1 MHPVLFQ
8 FGPITIYTYGVLVA
22 TGVLLGLWY
31 ARRQAP
37 RAGLGRDT
45 IWNLGIYMVV
55 AALVA
60 AKVWLV
66 LSDWEYYMA
75 NPGAILSAATL
86 QSGGTFYGGMFGGAL
101 AIVVYAYFYDLPV
114 LAVSDTFAAAIPLG
128 HAIGRLGC
136 FAAGC
141 CYGKPTTLPW
151 GVTFTSEVAERL
163 AGTPLGVPLHPTQL
177 YEAAAEFLN
186 FLLLVWLGAR
196 QRFTG
201 QMIGAYFV
209 LYGIERGT
217 IELFRGDPGRTLL
230 FHGELSL
237 MQVVSLGLVLTG
249 ALLWWRGLRRMGQI
263 DAATPAPA
271 RAHAEGSPRA
281 S

>member
-86 QSGGTFYGGMFGGAL
+86 QSGGTFYGGMLGGAL
-101 AIVVYAYFYDLPV
+101 AIVLYAYFYDLPA
-114 LAVSDTFAAAIPLG
+114 LSVSDTFAAAIPLG

-201 QMIGAYFV
+201 QMIGAYFI

>member
-86 QSGGTFYGGMFGGAL
+86 QSGGTFYGGMLGGAL
-101 AIVVYAYFYDLPV
+101 AIVLYAYFYDLPA
-114 LAVSDTFAAAIPLG
+114 LSVSDTFAAAIPLG

-141 CYGKPTTLPW
+141 CYGTPTTLPW

-201 QMIGAYFV
+201 QMIGAYFI